1 MTRMT
6 RSLVAVIVALIAGG
20 AALAYADEGRGNGN
34 GNGSPGGDHDGTS
47 GPSPVW
53 EGLPGPRPIPPGAVI
68 GPPPGYVA
76 PSRVYPPRVYVAPA
90 ATYAAPPPAVYVAP
104 PPAGIASPLGALDQD
119 FDRCIAEHVDRV
131 ADYIASDPAFQ
142 APHFAE
148 SVRRLHAAA
157 ALIRTPGRSRAE
169 KARVL
174 AVARTTFQSAAR
186 VVAPIAARA
195 DPRAAQ
201 DLAGKS
207 AEVVRSLQRSEAA
220 LTGRA

>member
-6 RSLVAVIVALIAGG
+6 RSFVAVVVALVAGG
-20 AALAYADEGRGNGN
+20 AIIAHAAEGTGT
-34 GNGSPGGDHDGTS
+34 GNGSPGGDHDGS
-47 GPSPVW
+47 GGPNPVW
-53 EGLPGPRPIPPGAVI
+53 EGLPNRTRPIPPGAII
-68 GPPPGYVA
+68 GPPPGYVG
-76 PSRVYPPRVYVAPA
+76 PSRIYVAPA
-90 ATYAAPPPAVYVAP
+90 YVAPAPGPVYVAP
-104 PPAGIASPLGALDQD
+104 PPAGVPSAALGALDQD

-131 ADYIASDPAFQ
+131 ADYVASDPAFQ

-157 ALIRTPGRSRAE
+157 ALIRTPGRPRAE

-186 VVAPIAARA
+186 VAAPIAARA

-201 DLAGKS
+201 DLVGKA